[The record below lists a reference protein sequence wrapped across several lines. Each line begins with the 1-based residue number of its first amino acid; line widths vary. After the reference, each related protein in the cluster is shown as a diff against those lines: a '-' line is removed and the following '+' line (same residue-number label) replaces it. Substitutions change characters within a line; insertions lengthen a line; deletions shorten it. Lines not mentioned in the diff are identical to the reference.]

1 MICQIEFQVK
11 MENNSSSSCHKH
23 RVIKLELN
31 PIATQHHAI
40 KRNMRQMVH
49 IARIIRKCGLDV
61 ILSPRWIT
69 DFKYCITMSHI
80 VHESHPNETNPR
92 QFRSTIKIKV

>member
-23 RVIKLELN
+23 YRVIKLELN

-61 ILSPRWIT
+61 ILSPQWIK
-69 DFKYCITMSHI
+69 DFHI
-80 VHESHPNETNPR
+80 V
-92 QFRSTIKIKV
+92 